1 MAIGKNKRLTKS
13 KKGGKRKAVDPFT
26 MKEWYSIKAPS
37 LFSTREAGKTLI
49 TKTKGTKIASEGL
62 RGRVFELSLAD
73 LNGGD
78 EEQSFRQDKL
88 IAEEIQGYNILTNF
102 HGMDMTRDKLCS
114 LIKKWQ
120 SIIEASVDVRTTDG
134 YLVRMFCIAF
144 SKKMPNQ
151 LKKTCYVQGGQQKLI
166 RAKMTTIMSEQ
177 GSKCDLKDLVKTL
190 LPEVIGQQIEKE
202 CQGIF
207 PIKESTSGRSRSSKS
222 PSSTSLSLWRCT
234 REERMLVPR
243 SSLSWRRPL
252 WLDPEEG
259 SK

>member
-78 EEQSFRQDKL
+78 EEQSFRKIKL

-207 PIKESTSGRSRSSKS
+207 PIKDVYIRKVKVLKKPKFDVTKLMEMHQGGEDVGAKVKPIVEETTLAGSGGR
-222 PSSTSLSLWRCT
+222 L
-234 REERMLVPR
+234 
-243 SSLSWRRPL
+243 
-252 WLDPEEG
+252 
-259 SK
+259 